1 MMSLTTSSLDKQDKL
16 LRAMLSFSFD
26 QPTEEVGHME
36 MSLRLTERV
45 NEERGEVSSIEEAL
59 DVE

>member
-26 QPTEEVGHME
+26 QPTEEVGYME